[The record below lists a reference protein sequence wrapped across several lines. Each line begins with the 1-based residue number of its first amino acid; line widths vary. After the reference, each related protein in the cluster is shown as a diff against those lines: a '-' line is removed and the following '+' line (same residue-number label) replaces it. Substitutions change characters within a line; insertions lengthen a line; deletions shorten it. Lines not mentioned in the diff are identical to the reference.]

1 MGRNAF
7 WYFLSLA
14 IGLASC
20 RQAPQAP
27 ACTDILNQRKVV
39 LGQEIDA
46 LTSTQVALSVQMDS
60 LLAQHALLTDSIA
73 VLQQQADA
81 RLKLQ
86 QLTRPARNGAIR
98 PVDTTKLRNN
108 R

>member
-14 IGLASC
+14 IGLAAC
-20 RQAPQAP
+20 RPAPQAP
-27 ACTDILNQRKVV
+27 ACADILNQRKVV

-46 LTSTQVALSVQMDS
+46 LTSTQAALSLQVDS
-60 LLAQHALLTDSIA
+60 LLAQHALLSDSIA

-98 PVDTTKLRNN
+98 PLDTTQRRN
-108 R
+108 RR